1 MLFTREKKYQFIKL
15 MNTGLSLRD
24 ANAMA
29 RIVGVAQMK
38 GYMNDGDRAILLAI
52 IDKLERFSGLIQT
65 RKQGKQKVVKK
76 YSSQR
81 GEDRIANFFAKGGF
95 GINID
100 APIDWRRRGV
110 LRRRVME
117 KRAETRPGSSI
128 GKIGRTRVIGHR
140 KVNKDLDDLAKALN
154 DMIRSFESI
163 GDKQKASRLKTKAVS
178 DAISS
183 IKTSVSRGG

>member
-29 RIVGVAQMK
+29 RIVAVAQMR

-65 RKQGKQKVVKK
+65 RKQAKKKVVKK

-81 GEDRIANFFAKGGF
+81 GEDRIANFFSKGGW
-95 GINID
+95 GISID
-100 APIDWRRRGV
+100 APVDWRRRGV
-110 LRRRVME
+110 LRRRKMD
-117 KRAETRPGSSI
+117 KRAKTRPGSSI
-128 GKIGRTRVIGHR
+128 GKIGRTKVIGHR
-140 KVNKDLDDLAKALN
+140 KVNKDLDDLAKRH
-154 DMIRSFESI
+154 DSFIRI
-163 GDKQKASRLKTKAVS
+163 YR
-178 DAISS
+178 
-183 IKTSVSRGG
+183 R